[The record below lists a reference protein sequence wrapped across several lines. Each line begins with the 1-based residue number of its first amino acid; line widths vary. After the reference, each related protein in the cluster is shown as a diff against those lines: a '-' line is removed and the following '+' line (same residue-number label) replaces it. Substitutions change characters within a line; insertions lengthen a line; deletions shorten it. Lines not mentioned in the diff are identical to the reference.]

1 MEIIIIEKDTLLYD
15 EFKFKCSIGKNGK
28 TTKKIEGDNKTPK
41 GLYTLG
47 PLYYRKDRLPKLS
60 TKLKKIEI
68 MKNFGWCDDV
78 KSKFYNKPIKININV
93 RHEKLYRNDK
103 KYDLL
108 IPIEYNSKRPKKNKG
123 SAIFLHLTSNYKKT
137 QGCVAIKEK
146 DMLILLNLI
155 NKKTKI
161 KIFKIYHQI
170 S

>member
-1 MEIIIIEKDTLLYD
+1 MKIIIIEKDTLLYD

-78 KSKFYNKPIKININV
+78 KSKFYNKPIKINNNV

-161 KIFKIYHQI
+161 KII
-170 S
+170 

>member
-1 MEIIIIEKDTLLYD
+1 MQIIIIEKDTLLYD

-78 KSKFYNKPIKININV
+78 KSKLYNKPIKTNINV

-108 IPIEYNSKRPKKNKG
+108 IPIEYNSKKPKKNKG

-161 KIFKIYHQI
+161 KII
-170 S
+170 

>member
-161 KIFKIYHQI
+161 KII
-170 S
+170 

>member
-1 MEIIIIEKDTLLYD
+1 MQIIIIEKDTLLYD

-28 TTKKIEGDNKTPK
+28 TSKKIEGDNKTPK
-41 GLYTLG
+41 GLYRLG

-78 KSKFYNKPIKININV
+78 KSKFYNKPIKTNINV

-108 IPIEYNSKRPKKNKG
+108 IPIEYNSKKPKKNKG

-161 KIFKIYHQI
+161 KII
-170 S
+170 

>member
-1 MEIIIIEKDTLLYD
+1 MQIIIIEKDTLLYD

-28 TTKKIEGDNKTPK
+28 TSKKIEGDNKTPK
-41 GLYTLG
+41 GLYKLG
-47 PLYYRKDRLPKLS
+47 PLYYRKNRLPKLS

-78 KSKFYNKPIKININV
+78 KSKFYNKPIKTNINV

-108 IPIEYNSKRPKKNKG
+108 IPIEYNSKKTKKNKG

-161 KIFKIYHQI
+161 KII
-170 S
+170 

>member
-1 MEIIIIEKDTLLYD
+1 MKIIIIEKDTLLYD

-108 IPIEYNSKRPKKNKG
+108 IPIEYNSKKPKKNKG

-161 KIFKIYHQI
+161 KII
-170 S
+170 

>member
-1 MEIIIIEKDTLLYD
+1 MKIIIIKKDTLLYD

-78 KSKFYNKPIKININV
+78 KSKFYNKPIKTNINV

-108 IPIEYNSKRPKKNKG
+108 IPIEYNSKKPKKNKG

-161 KIFKIYHQI
+161 KIV
-170 S
+170 

>member
-1 MEIIIIEKDTLLYD
+1 MQIIIIKKDTLLYD

-28 TTKKIEGDNKTPK
+28 TSKKIEGDNKTPK
-41 GLYTLG
+41 GLYALG
-47 PLYYRKDRLPKLS
+47 PLYYRKNRLPKLS

-78 KSKFYNKPIKININV
+78 KSKFYNKPIKTNINV

-103 KYDLL
+103 KYDLI
-108 IPIEYNSKRPKKNKG
+108 IPIEYNSKRPKKNEG

-161 KIFKIYHQI
+161 KII
-170 S
+170 

>member
-1 MEIIIIEKDTLLYD
+1 MQIIIIEKDTLLYD

-28 TTKKIEGDNKTPK
+28 TSKKIEGDNKTPK
-41 GLYTLG
+41 GLYALG
-47 PLYYRKDRLPKLS
+47 PLYYRKNRLPKLS

-78 KSKFYNKPIKININV
+78 KSKFYNKPIKTNINV

-108 IPIEYNSKRPKKNKG
+108 IPIKYNTKKPKKNKG
-123 SAIFLHLTSNYKKT
+123 SAIFLHLTNNYKKT
-137 QGCVAIKEK
+137 QGCVAIKGK

-161 KIFKIYHQI
+161 KIV
-170 S
+170 

>member
-1 MEIIIIEKDTLLYD
+1 MKIIIIEKDTLLYD

-60 TKLKKIEI
+60 TILKKIEI

-78 KSKFYNKPIKININV
+78 KSKFYNKPIKTNINV

-108 IPIEYNSKRPKKNKG
+108 IPIEYNSKKPKKNKG

-161 KIFKIYHQI
+161 KII
-170 S
+170 

>member
-1 MEIIIIEKDTLLYD
+1 MKIIIIEKDTLLYD

-41 GLYTLG
+41 GLYALG

-78 KSKFYNKPIKININV
+78 KSKFYNKPIKTNINV

-146 DMLILLNLI
+146 DMLILLKLI

-161 KIFKIYHQI
+161 KII
-170 S
+170 

>member
-78 KSKFYNKPIKININV
+78 KSKFYNKPIKTNINV

-108 IPIEYNSKRPKKNKG
+108 IPIKYNTKKPKKNKG

-161 KIFKIYHQI
+161 KIV
-170 S
+170 

>member
-1 MEIIIIEKDTLLYD
+1 MKIIIKDKDTLLYD

-60 TKLKKIEI
+60 TKLKGIEI
-68 MKNFGWCDDV
+68 MKNFAWCDDV
-78 KSKFYNKPIKININV
+78 KSKFYNKPIKTNINV

-108 IPIEYNSKRPKKNKG
+108 IPIEYNSKKPKKNKG

-137 QGCVAIKEK
+137 QGCVAIKKK
-146 DMLILLNLI
+146 DMLILLKLI
-155 NKKTKI
+155 SKKTKI
-161 KIFKIYHQI
+161 KII
-170 S
+170 

>member
-1 MEIIIIEKDTLLYD
+1 MQIIIIEKDTLLYD

-28 TTKKIEGDNKTPK
+28 TSKKIEGDNKTPK
-41 GLYTLG
+41 GLYALG
-47 PLYYRKDRLPKLS
+47 PLYYRKSRLPKLS

-78 KSKFYNKPIKININV
+78 KSKFYNKPIKTNINV

-108 IPIEYNSKRPKKNKG
+108 IPIEYNYKKPKKNKG

-161 KIFKIYHQI
+161 KIV
-170 S
+170 

>member
-1 MEIIIIEKDTLLYD
+1 MKIITIEKDTLLYD

-78 KSKFYNKPIKININV
+78 KSKFYNKPIKTNINV

-137 QGCVAIKEK
+137 QGCVTIKEK

-161 KIFKIYHQI
+161 KII
-170 S
+170 

>member
-1 MEIIIIEKDTLLYD
+1 MKNIIIKKDTLLYD
-15 EFKFKCSIGKNGK
+15 EFKFKCSIGKNGR

-41 GLYTLG
+41 GLYALG
-47 PLYYRKDRLPKLS
+47 PLYYRKDRILKPS

-68 MKNFGWCDDV
+68 KKNFGWCDDI
-78 KSKFYNKPIKININV
+78 KSKFYNKPIKINKKI

-108 IPIEYNSKRPKKNKG
+108 IPIKYNSKRPKKNKG
-123 SAIFLHLTSNYKKT
+123 SAIFLHLTNNYKKT

-146 DMLILLNLI
+146 DMLILLKLI

-161 KIFKIYHQI
+161 KII
-170 S
+170 

>member
-1 MEIIIIEKDTLLYD
+1 MKIIIIEKDTLLYD

-78 KSKFYNKPIKININV
+78 KSKFYNKPIKTNINF

-137 QGCVAIKEK
+137 QGCVAIREK

-161 KIFKIYHQI
+161 KII
-170 S
+170 

>member
-1 MEIIIIEKDTLLYD
+1 MKIIIIEKDTLLYD

-47 PLYYRKDRLPKLS
+47 PLYYRKDRFPKLS

-78 KSKFYNKPIKININV
+78 KSKFYNKPIKTNINV

-161 KIFKIYHQI
+161 KII
-170 S
+170 

>member
-1 MEIIIIEKDTLLYD
+1 MKIIIIEKDTLLYD
-15 EFKFKCSIGKNGK
+15 EFKFKCAIGKNGK
-28 TTKKIEGDNKTPK
+28 TTKKNEGDNKTPK
-41 GLYTLG
+41 GIYTLG
-47 PLYYRKDRLPKLS
+47 PLYYRKDRLPKIS

-78 KSKFYNKPIKININV
+78 KSKFYNKPIKTNINV

-108 IPIEYNSKRPKKNKG
+108 IPIEYNFKKPKKNKG
-123 SAIFLHLTSNYKKT
+123 SAIFLHLTSNYQNT

-161 KIFKIYHQI
+161 KIV
-170 S
+170 

>member
-1 MEIIIIEKDTLLYD
+1 MKIIIIEKDTLLYD

-78 KSKFYNKPIKININV
+78 KSKFYNKPIKTNINV
-93 RHEKLYRNDK
+93 KHEKLYRNDK

-108 IPIEYNSKRPKKNKG
+108 IPIEYNSKKPKKNKG

-146 DMLILLNLI
+146 NMLILLNLI

-161 KIFKIYHQI
+161 KII
-170 S
+170 

>member
-1 MEIIIIEKDTLLYD
+1 MKIIIIEKDTLLYD

-78 KSKFYNKPIKININV
+78 KSKFYNKPIKTNINV

-108 IPIEYNSKRPKKNKG
+108 IPIEYNSKRPRKNKG

-146 DMLILLNLI
+146 DMLILLKLI
-155 NKKTKI
+155 NKNTKI
-161 KIFKIYHQI
+161 KII
-170 S
+170 